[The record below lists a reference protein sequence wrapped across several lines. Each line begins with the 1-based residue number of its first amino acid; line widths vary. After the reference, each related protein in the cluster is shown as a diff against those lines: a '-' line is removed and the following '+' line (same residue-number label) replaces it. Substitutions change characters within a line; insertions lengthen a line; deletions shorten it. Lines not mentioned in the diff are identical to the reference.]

1 MNQELKNKTIK
12 NFIYAFSAQLIS
24 ILLSTSMSLIIP
36 KILGVEDF
44 SYWQLFL
51 FYITYVGFFHFGI
64 TDGMYLKNGG
74 IDFDKIDKKKV
85 SSQFYVLFFVQIV
98 IFNFIL
104 LFAKFFV
111 LNKVRKYIFF
121 FAAIYTLIANLN
133 WFLGYIFQ
141 ATNQIKKYSYSVII
155 DKLLFLLF
163 IVIAYFVKFKNL
175 ILYIA
180 IYVLTTTIALIY
192 SFYNA
197 RSIVLTKPYGIKK
210 SFIVAI
216 ESAKIGIKLTLS
228 NIASLLILGF
238 GKFLVDKHWGI
249 TTFGKVSLALSL
261 TNFFLLFISQVSMVL
276 FPTLRK
282 LDKNTTKSMYVKF
295 NKCLNFL
302 LPCIYVVYIP
312 LKIILTLWLPN
323 YAISLQYLG
332 ILLPICIFDGKMQ
345 MISNTYLKVLRKE
358 NMLLIFNIISVFI
371 SIILSLFNVLIFKNI
386 YLVIVGML
394 IAIAIR
400 SIISEIYL
408 HHQLN
413 IKIDFKNMFT
423 IFLISLL
430 FILYNI
436 FTKDFIAFILTLISY
451 ILYLFFS
458 DLNEC
463 IFEILKIIK
472 VKIKRL
478 YSNKKR
484 IS

>member
-1 MNQELKNKTIK
+1 MNQELKNKTIE

-24 ILLSTSMSLIIP
+24 ILLSTAMSLIIP

-74 IDFDKIDKKKV
+74 IDIDKIDKKKV
-85 SSQFYVLFFVQIV
+85 SSQFYVLFFIQI
-98 IFNFIL
+98 IILSSIL

-111 LNKVRKYIFF
+111 SNKIRQFIFI
-121 FAAIYTLIANLN
+121 FAAFYTLTANLN

-141 ATNQIKKYSYSVII
+141 ATNQIKKYSCSVII
-155 DKLLFLLF
+155 DKLLFLFF
-163 IVIAYFVKFKNL
+163 IIIAYFIKFKNL
-175 ILYIA
+175 VLYIA

-197 RSIVLTKPYGIKK
+197 RSIVFTRPYNIKK
-210 SFIVAI
+210 SLRVAF
-216 ESAKIGIKLTLS
+216 ESAKTGIKLTLS

-238 GKFLVDKHWGI
+238 GKFLVDKYWGI

-282 LDKNTTKSMYVKF
+282 LDIKTTKNMYIKF
-295 NKCLNFL
+295 NKYLNFI

-312 LKIILTLWLPN
+312 VKLILTLWLPN

-345 MISNTYLKVLRKE
+345 MVSNTYLKVLRKE
-358 NMLLIFNIISVFI
+358 NKLLIFNLLSVAI
-371 SIILSLFNVLIFKNI
+371 SIVLSLINVFVFKSI
-386 YLVIVGML
+386 YLVIIGML
-394 IAIAIR
+394 VAIAIR
-400 SIISEIYL
+400 SIVSEIYL

-413 IKIDFKNMFT
+413 IKVEFKNLIM
-423 IFLISLL
+423 IFLISIL
-430 FILYNI
+430 FIIYNI
-436 FTKDFIAFILTLISY
+436 FANDIIAFILTLISY
-451 ILYLFFS
+451 ILYLYIS
-458 DLNEC
+458 NLYTC
-463 IFEILKIIK
+463 IFDIVKMLK
-472 VKIKRL
+472 VKFKHI
-478 YSNKKR
+478 NN
-484 IS
+484 I